1 MINENNKNSIGKYS
15 LYASYIFRFLAILL
29 ILTPFTMAT
38 NGIGGIV
45 AIIFYKIILK
55 LIPFKISLYNDFLL
69 YDNGEIDLEKL
80 FEQWKKKRN
89 YTIYLLSFVIISISL
104 ILINNNNYQD
114 RIFFS
119 ILLFILLFISI
130 PQILFLKYIK
140 ENIIQDFKPQKKE
153 KGKFSIYSFYFDADS
168 NNVKPENQTKP
179 FVDKKQVIEN
189 VKNYSKKIE
198 LTKLNKEEIIIISSI
213 VGLLFGLIFGYF
225 FGTTVYTDYEGRK
238 FSENH
243 DYIVYSDFSFNY
255 VLGFACFIVF
265 GGIAYIY
272 LNRQNSNNASH

>member
-15 LYASYIFRFLAILL
+15 LYASYIFRFLVILL

-55 LIPFKISLYNDFLL
+55 LVPFKISLYNDFLM
-69 YDNGEIDLEKL
+69 YDNNEIDLERL

-104 ILINNNNYQD
+104 ILINDNNYQD

-119 ILLFILLFISI
+119 ILLFILLLISI

-153 KGKFSIYSFYFDADS
+153 KGKFSLYSFYFDADS
-168 NNVKPENQTKP
+168 NNVKPEKQTQP
-179 FVDKKQVIEN
+179 FVEKKQVLKN

-198 LTKLNKEEIIIISSI
+198 LIKLNREEIIIISSI
-213 VGLLFGLIFGYF
+213 VGLLFGLIFGYY
-225 FGTTVYTDYEGRK
+225 FGTTVYTDYKGRK

-243 DYIVYSDFSFNY
+243 DHIVYSDFSFNY

-265 GGIAYIY
+265 GGITYIY